1 MSEMPNRVMDQL
13 AKVRAELDEL
23 EISDA
28 WRNRAN
34 ISGSRI
40 LRSVADRIILSAK
53 HLEALVKEETFSR

>member
-1 MSEMPNRVMDQL
+1 MSDIPTRVLNQL

-23 EISDA
+23 ETSDA

-34 ISGSRI
+34 ITGSRI
-40 LRSVADRIILSAK
+40 LRSTADRVILSAK